1 MTVDLEGRV
10 IRGIDMGSQAF
21 RLKWKDLPGNVQNEA
36 FETIKGLIGLNID
49 QLPAK
54 LHFHQLVNKSV
65 PSARDANKKVSL
77 RGGRWGWV
85 GNCAL
90 WNACCK
96 AWADVFQC
104 AAKSLHVD
112 PGGLQADGPVP

>member
-65 PSARDANKKVSL
+65 PSARDANKKVS
-77 RGGRWGWV
+77 
-85 GNCAL
+85 
-90 WNACCK
+90 
-96 AWADVFQC
+96 AW
-104 AAKSLHVD
+104 SLHVTAD
-112 PGGLQADGPVP
+112 DRYKASFTYEGGTLYFRTCGVHDTVDKKP